1 MPGIHVRVV
10 DPDTG
15 IELGANRSGR
25 MQVKGGIVMK
35 GYLNDPELTARVI
48 RDGYYDTGDIA
59 RIDDDGYVY
68 ITGRASRFSKIGG
81 EMVPHER
88 IEQAIA
94 ALRGSEERE
103 VAVAGRSDAKR
114 GERLVVFYTPDDFDP
129 AEVVE
134 KLRAGGELP
143 NLWIPKPEDFRR
155 IDRLPLLGSGK
166 LDLRRLRELAEKP
179 DPARG

>member
-1 MPGIHVRVV
+1 
-10 DPDTG
+10 
-15 IELGANRSGR
+15 
-25 MQVKGGIVMK
+25 
-35 GYLNDPELTARVI
+35 
-48 RDGYYDTGDIA
+48 
-59 RIDDDGYVY
+59 
-68 ITGRASRFSKIGG
+68 
-81 EMVPHER
+81 MVPHER